1 MKSFI
6 NTLENL
12 LFSNNAISNEAIA
25 LDQTEQDLQ
34 VNQTEYNFLT
44 FLQSFTQL
52 KEFHDTVDLIVKGMK
67 FKLLERCLEL
77 RDMIGISFDESYF
90 YDKTTFFSRPLHILG
105 LSNSILDKFK
115 KLKEKRLHQKKFQQ
129 EDEIQ
134 LSFRATKVEV

>member
-25 LDQTEQDLQ
+25 LDQTEQDLEA
-34 VNQTEYNFLT
+34 NKTEYNFLT

-77 RDMIGISFDESYF
+77 RDIIGISFDESYF
-90 YDKTTFFSRPLHILG
+90 YDKTTFVSRPLHILG

>member
-34 VNQTEYNFLT
+34 ANQTEYNFLI

-90 YDKTTFFSRPLHILG
+90 YDKTTFVSRPLHILG

>member
-25 LDQTEQDLQ
+25 LDQTEQDLED
-34 VNQTEYNFLT
+34 NKTEYNFLT

-77 RDMIGISFDESYF
+77 RDIIGISFDNSYF
-90 YDKTTFFSRPLHILG
+90 YDKTTFVSRPLHILG

-134 LSFRATKVEV
+134 LSFRATKVDV

>member
-25 LDQTEQDLQ
+25 LDQTEQDLEA
-34 VNQTEYNFLT
+34 NKTEYNFLT

-90 YDKTTFFSRPLHILG
+90 YDKTTFVSRPLHILG

-115 KLKEKRLHQKKFQQ
+115 KLKEKRLHQKKF
-129 EDEIQ
+129 
-134 LSFRATKVEV
+134 

>member
-34 VNQTEYNFLT
+34 ANQTEYNFLT

-90 YDKTTFFSRPLHILG
+90 YDKTTFVSRPLHILG